1 MDSVIGRVIASLLVL
16 GLLAGV
22 GTLARQGMAAH
33 RTAQTATDIRLIAH
47 VLDTR
52 YASVTNTQ
60 NLGYLPAADFSDLSG
75 LWGTQAPG
83 AATLNTTGTLVEAWG
98 NALQIVGYADPA
110 LALNYPGVSLAAN
123 QFAVA
128 DLGTSLPRAGCQQ
141 IVQALGSSLYAVYA
155 GQGGVF
161 SVIGVPG
168 STPTPAQIAVGCA
181 AADTELVFVFN
192 LT

>member
-1 MDSVIGRVIASLLVL
+1 MDSVVGRVIASLLVL

-22 GTLARQGMAAH
+22 GTLAWQGVASH

-52 YASVTNTQ
+52 YASVTSTQ
-60 NLGYLPAADFSDLSG
+60 NLGYLPVADFSELSS
-75 LWGTQAPG
+75 LWGAPAPG
-83 AATLNTTGTLVEAWG
+83 SATLNTTGTLVEAWG
-98 NALQIVGYADPA
+98 NALQVVGYADPA
-110 LALNYPGVSLAAN
+110 LALNYPGVALAAN

-128 DLGTSLPRAGCQQ
+128 DLGTALPRASCQQ
-141 IVQALGSSLYAVYA
+141 VVQALGSSLYAVYA

-161 SVIGVPG
+161 NAVGIPG
-168 STPTPAQIAVGCA
+168 STPTPAQIAVGCGTA
-181 AADTELVFVFN
+181 NTELVFVFN